1 MNVLEI
7 FSAIPSMF
15 QGVVTLFEGNPTIAF
30 ARVFLILLG
39 FLLVYLG
46 RKGTL
51 EPLLMIPM
59 GLAMATV
66 NAGVM
71 LLDPMT
77 TSAVLDHA
85 TSPIVRASHTGVAS
99 VTAVADSL
107 ARTQGTLHVAPL
119 VQQSDNLLYMLQVDW
134 LQPIYSF
141 TFSNGL
147 IACFVFM
154 GIGVLL
160 DVGYL
165 IARPFQSMILAL
177 FAELGTVM
185 VLPIGVAL
193 GLKPGE
199 AAAIAMVG
207 GADGPMV
214 LFTSL
219 MLAKDLF
226 VPICVVAY
234 LYLGL
239 TYGGYPYLVRFLVPA
254 KLRAIPTQPSKR
266 KNISSAQKLA
276 FAVIG
281 CTVLS
286 LLFPVAAPLFLSLFL
301 GVAVREAG
309 LKEFQNVIENV
320 FLYGAT
326 LFLGLVLGILCEAN
340 TILNP
345 KVLLLLVLGIL
356 ALLLS
361 GIGGIMGGYFMY
373 FVSGRKVN
381 PAIGIAAVSC
391 VPTTAKVAQKE
402 VTKVAPGV
410 IVLPEALGANISG
423 VITSAIFAAIY
434 VSLIP
439 KLFPVVAALAP

>member
-1 MNVLEI
+1 MNAAQLFE
-7 FSAIPSMF
+7 AIPGMF
-15 QGVVTLFEGNPTIAF
+15 QGVITLFQGNPVIAW
-30 ARVFLILLG
+30 ARVGLILLG

-59 GLAMATV
+59 GLGMATV

-71 LLDPMT
+71 MLDPMT
-77 TSAVLDHA
+77 TSAVLDVSN
-85 TSPIVRASHTGVAS
+85 SPIVRQAHEGVAP
-99 VTAVADSL
+99 VAVAADSL
-107 ARTQGTLHVAPL
+107 ARTAGTLHVAPL
-119 VQQSDNLLYMLQVDW
+119 ITQTDNLMYALQVDW

-165 IARPFQSMILAL
+165 IARPFQSMLLAL
-177 FAELGTVM
+177 FAELGTVL

-193 GLKPGE
+193 GLTPGE
-199 AAAIAMVG
+199 AASIAMVG

-219 MLAKDLF
+219 MLAKHLF

-239 TYGGYPYLVRFLVPA
+239 TYGGYPYLVRLLVPER
-254 KLRAIPTQPSKR
+254 LRAIPMRPTKKR
-266 KNISSAQKLA
+266 NITSAQKLA
-276 FAVIG
+276 FAVVG

-326 LFLGLVLGILCEAN
+326 LFLGLLLGILCEAN

-361 GIGGIMGGYFMY
+361 GIGGILGGYVMY
-373 FVSGRKVN
+373 FLSGRKVN

-402 VTKVAPGV
+402 VSKVAPGV
-410 IVLPEALGANISG
+410 IILPEALGANISG

-439 KLFPVVAALAP
+439 ILWP

>member
-1 MNVLEI
+1 MNILDLIAEI
-7 FSAIPSMF
+7 PQMF
-15 QGVVTLFEGNPTIAF
+15 QGVVTLFQGNPTIGI
-30 ARVFLILLG
+30 ARVFLIFLG

-77 TSAVLDHA
+77 SSAVIDVA
-85 TSPIVRASHTGVAS
+85 ASPLVRSAHTAVAP
-99 VTAVADSL
+99 VQVVADSL

-119 VQQSDNLLYMLQVDW
+119 VQQTDNLMYMLQVDW

-165 IARPFQSMILAL
+165 IARPFQSMFIAL
-177 FAELGTVM
+177 FAELGTVL

-254 KLRAIPTQPSKR
+254 KLRAIPMQPSKR
-266 KNISSAQKLA
+266 KNITSGQKLA
-276 FAVIG
+276 FAVVG

-286 LLFPVAAPLFLSLFL
+286 GLFPVAAPLFLSLFL
-301 GVAVREAG
+301 GVAVRESG

-326 LFLGLVLGILCEAN
+326 LFLGLLLGILCEAN

-361 GIGGIMGGYFMY
+361 GIGGILGGYAMY
-373 FVSGRKVN
+373 FISGGKVN
-381 PAIGIAAVSC
+381 PTIGIAAVSC

-402 VTKVAPGV
+402 VSKVAPGV
-410 IVLPEALGANISG
+410 IILPEALGANISG

-439 KLFPVVAALAP
+439 VLWP

>member
-1 MNVLEI
+1 MDILHLLA
-7 FSAIPSMF
+7 AIPGMF
-15 QGVVTLFEGNPTIAF
+15 QGIVTLFQCSPGIAF
-30 ARVFLILLG
+30 ARIFLIFLG

-51 EPLLMIPM
+51 EPMLMIPM
-59 GLAMATV
+59 GLAMSTV

-77 TSAVLDHA
+77 S
-85 TSPIVRASHTGVAS
+85 
-99 VTAVADSL
+99 TAVVDLANSPMVVQAHKSVAPGMVAAADTL
-107 ARTQGTLHVAPL
+107 RLQGTLHVAPL
-119 VQQSDNLLYMLQVDW
+119 VQQSENLLYILQVDW
-134 LQPIYSF
+134 LQPIYTF

-154 GIGVLL
+154 GIGSLL

-165 IARPFQSMILAL
+165 IARPFQSMVLAL
-177 FAELGTVM
+177 FAELGTVL

-219 MLAKDLF
+219 MLAKNLF

-239 TYGGYPYLVRFLVPA
+239 TYGGYPYLIRLLIPK
-254 KLRAIPTQPSKR
+254 KLLAIPMRPNPRAKKITSG
-266 KNISSAQKLA
+266 QKLA
-276 FAVIG
+276 FAVVG
-281 CTVLS
+281 STVLS
-286 LLFPVAAPLFLSLFL
+286 LLFPVAAPLILSLFL
-301 GVAVREAG
+301 GVAIRESG
-309 LKEFQNVIENV
+309 LDAIKNVVENV

-326 LFLGLVLGILCEAN
+326 LFLGLTLGILCEAN
-340 TILNP
+340 TLLNP
-345 KVLLLLVLGIL
+345 KVLLLLLLGIL

-361 GIGGIMGGYFMY
+361 GIGGILGGYVMY
-373 FVSGRKVN
+373 FLSGRKVN

-391 VPTTAKVAQKE
+391 VPSNAKVAQKE
-402 VTKVAPGV
+402 VSKAAPGV
-410 IVLPEALGANISG
+410 IILPEALGANISG

-434 VSLIP
+434 VSLVPILWP
-439 KLFPVVAALAP
+439 

>member
-1 MNVLEI
+1 MNIVDLLA
-7 FSAIPSMF
+7 AIPQMF
-15 QGVVTLFEGNPTIAF
+15 QGVVTLFHGDPMIAT

-46 RKGTL
+46 KKGTL

-66 NAGVM
+66 NAGV
-71 LLDPMT
+71 LFLDPMT
-77 TSAVLDHA
+77 TSAVIDTA
-85 TSPIVRASHTGVAS
+85 SSPIVRAAHLGVAP
-99 VTAVADSL
+99 VQVAADSL
-107 ARTQGTLHVAPL
+107 SRTAGTLHVAPL
-119 VQQSDNLLYMLQVDW
+119 VQQTDNLLYMLQVDW

-165 IARPFQSMILAL
+165 IARPFQSMFIAL
-177 FAELGTVM
+177 FAELGTVL

-199 AAAIAMVG
+199 AASIAMVG

-254 KLRAIPTQPSKR
+254 KLRAIPMRPSKR
-266 KNISSAQKLA
+266 KNISSGQKLA
-276 FAVIG
+276 FAVVG
-281 CTVLS
+281 CSVLS

-326 LFLGLVLGILCEAN
+326 LFLGLTLGILCEAS

-345 KVLLLLVLGIL
+345 KVLLLLILGIL

-361 GIGGIMGGYFMY
+361 GIGGILGGYVMY
-373 FVSGRKVN
+373 FLTGGKVN

-402 VTKVAPGV
+402 VSKVSPGT
-410 IVLPEALGANISG
+410 IILPEALGANISG

-439 KLFPVVAALAP
+439 VLWP

>member
-1 MNVLEI
+1 MNLGELL
-7 FSAIPSMF
+7 SAIPSMF
-15 QGVVTLFEGNPTIAF
+15 QGVVTLFQGNPTIGF

-39 FLLVYLG
+39 FVLVYLG

-77 TSAVLDHA
+77 TSAVLDKV
-85 TSPIVRASHTGVAS
+85 TSPIVRASHAGVAPL
-99 VTAVADSL
+99 TAAADTL

-165 IARPFQSMILAL
+165 IARPFQSMVLAL

-239 TYGGYPYLVRFLVPA
+239 TYGGYPYLVRLLVPA
-254 KLRAIPTQPSKR
+254 RLRAIPTQPAKR

-345 KVLLLLVLGIL
+345 KVLLLLILGIL

-361 GIGGIMGGYFMY
+361 GIGGILGGYFMY

-402 VTKVAPGV
+402 VSKVAPGV

-439 KLFPVVAALAP
+439 KLWP

>member
-1 MNVLEI
+1 MNLGEL
-7 FSAIPSMF
+7 FAAIPGMF
-15 QGVVTLFEGNPTIAF
+15 QGVVTLFQGNPSVAI
-30 ARVFLILLG
+30 ARVFLIFLG

-59 GLAMATV
+59 GLAMSTV

-77 TSAVLDHA
+77 TSAVMDYANSPMIRQAHSAVAPMA
-85 TSPIVRASHTGVAS
+85 TT
-99 VTAVADSL
+99 ADSL
-107 ARTQGTLHVAPL
+107 RIQGTLHVAPL
-119 VQQSDNLLYMLQVDW
+119 VQQSENLLYILQVDW
-134 LQPIYSF
+134 LQPIYTF

-154 GIGVLL
+154 GIGCLL

-177 FAELGTVM
+177 FAELGTVL
-185 VLPIGVAL
+185 VFPIGVAF
-193 GLKPGE
+193 GLNPGE

-219 MLAKDLF
+219 MLAKDIF

-239 TYGGYPYLVRFLVPA
+239 TYGGYPYLVRFLIPK
-254 KLRAIPTQPSKR
+254 KLLAIPMAPNPKAR
-266 KNISSAQKLA
+266 KITSGQKLA
-276 FAVIG
+276 FAVVAS
-281 CTVLS
+281 TVLS
-286 LLFPVAAPLFLSLFL
+286 LLFPVAAPLILSLFL
-301 GVAVREAG
+301 GVAIRESG
-309 LKEFQNVIENV
+309 LDAFRNVVENV
-320 FLYGAT
+320 FLYGST
-326 LFLGLVLGILCEAN
+326 LFLGLILGILCEAN

-361 GIGGIMGGYFMY
+361 GIGG
-373 FVSGRKVN
+373 
-381 PAIGIAAVSC
+381 
-391 VPTTAKVAQKE
+391 
-402 VTKVAPGV
+402 
-410 IVLPEALGANISG
+410 
-423 VITSAIFAAIY
+423 
-434 VSLIP
+434 
-439 KLFPVVAALAP
+439 

>member
-1 MNVLEI
+1 MDLGNLLA
-7 FSAIPSMF
+7 AIPGMF
-15 QGVVTLFEGNPTIAF
+15 QGVVTLFEGSPGMAF
-30 ARVFLILLG
+30 ARIFLIFLG

-46 RKGTL
+46 KKGTL

-59 GLAMATV
+59 GLAMSTV

-71 LLDPMT
+71 FLDPMT
-77 TSAVLDHA
+77 SAAVLDLPNSALVQQAH
-85 TSPIVRASHTGVAS
+85 TSIAPAMAAASDT
-99 VTAVADSL
+99 L
-107 ARTQGTLHVAPL
+107 RIQGNLHVAPL
-119 VQQSDNLLYMLQVDW
+119 VQQSENLLYILQVDW
-134 LQPIYSF
+134 LQPIYTF

-154 GIGVLL
+154 GIGSLL

-177 FAELGTVM
+177 FAELGTVL
-185 VLPIGVAL
+185 VLPIGIAL
-193 GLKPGE
+193 GLTPGE
-199 AAAIAMVG
+199 AASIAMVG

-219 MLAKDLF
+219 MLAKEIF

-239 TYGGYPYLVRFLVPA
+239 TYGGYPYLVRFLIPK
-254 KLRAIPTQPSKR
+254 KLLAIPMRPNPAAKKITS
-266 KNISSAQKLA
+266 NQKLA
-276 FAVIG
+276 FAVVG
-281 CTVLS
+281 SAVLS
-286 LLFPVAAPLFLSLFL
+286 LLFPVAAPLIFSLFL
-301 GVAVREAG
+301 GVAIRESG
-309 LKEFQNVIENV
+309 LEAFRNVVENV

-326 LFLGLVLGILCEAN
+326 LFLGLTLGILCEAG
-340 TILNP
+340 TLLNP

-361 GIGGIMGGYFMY
+361 GIGGILGGYFMY
-373 FVSGRKVN
+373 FVTGGKVN

-391 VPTTAKVAQKE
+391 VPTNAKVAQKE
-402 VTKVAPGV
+402 VSKAAPGV
-410 IVLPEALGANISG
+410 IILPEALGANISG

-439 KLFPVVAALAP
+439 ILWP

>member
-1 MNVLEI
+1 MNLGEL
-7 FSAIPSMF
+7 FAAIPGMF
-15 QGVVTLFEGNPTIAF
+15 QGVVTLFQGNPSVAI
-30 ARVFLILLG
+30 ARVFLIFLG

-59 GLAMATV
+59 GLAMSTV

-77 TSAVLDHA
+77 TSAVMDYANSPMIRQAHSAVAPMA
-85 TSPIVRASHTGVAS
+85 TT
-99 VTAVADSL
+99 ADSL
-107 ARTQGTLHVAPL
+107 RIQGTLHVAPL
-119 VQQSDNLLYMLQVDW
+119 VQQSENLLYILQVDW
-134 LQPIYSF
+134 LQPIYTF

-154 GIGVLL
+154 GIGCLL

-177 FAELGTVM
+177 FAELGTVL
-185 VLPIGVAL
+185 VFPIGVAF
-193 GLKPGE
+193 GLNPGE

-219 MLAKDLF
+219 MLAKDIF

-239 TYGGYPYLVRFLVPA
+239 TYGGYPYLVRFLIPK
-254 KLRAIPTQPSKR
+254 KLLAIPMAPNPKAR
-266 KNISSAQKLA
+266 KITSGQKLA
-276 FAVIG
+276 FAVVAS
-281 CTVLS
+281 TVLS
-286 LLFPVAAPLFLSLFL
+286 LLFPVAAPLILSLFL
-301 GVAVREAG
+301 GVAIRESG
-309 LKEFQNVIENV
+309 LDAFRNVVENV
-320 FLYGAT
+320 FLYGST
-326 LFLGLVLGILCEAN
+326 LFLGLILGILCEAN

-361 GIGGIMGGYFMY
+361 GIGGILGGYFMY

-391 VPTTAKVAQKE
+391 VPTNAKVAQKE
-402 VTKVAPGV
+402 VNKAAPGV
-410 IVLPEALGANISG
+410 IILPDALGANISG

-439 KLFPVVAALAP
+439 KLFPVVAAIVP